1 MRKKHL
7 IIGAG
12 PAALSALEA
21 IRHVTSQDEV
31 KLVTL
36 EDCLPYSPAALPYL
50 LLGRLTE
57 AQLWLRDEAYF
68 RDQRC
73 TLVRGKEVTRL
84 LPGKKEVVYNDGVS
98 DAYDTLLI
106 ASGAEPVK
114 PAIEGLEEVGAQHL
128 RTLTDCRR
136 LLAELKTKN
145 RVAILG
151 AGLVGMKIATALLE
165 RGCEVSIIEKEQ
177 AVLPLYFSEEAE
189 VYIRQ
194 TFVDHKAML
203 FMGKAVS
210 CVKREGEEITIFL
223 SDGGFLTADI
233 LINATGVKSR
243 IPFLQGTGVRTAGG
257 ILVDKRMGT
266 SIDQIYAAGDA
277 AETPD
282 FFTGE
287 PKISAIIPS
296 AVSQGRVAGANMAGV
311 NAEYEGGIPM
321 TAFDFM
327 GNWAFSIGAPMLQQ
341 DPGQVLKQKDG
352 QKKKFKKLVF
362 DGDRLIGGMFLN
374 EKVDPG
380 IILHIIRERINLAT
394 HKEALFEGTKPLS
407 DPWLSSLKF
416 ARTNSR

>member
-1 MRKKHL
+1 MQKKHL

-21 IRHVTSQDEV
+21 IRRITSQDEV

-36 EDCLPYSPAALPYL
+36 EDYLPYSPAALPYL
-50 LLGRLTE
+50 LRGGITE
-57 AQLWLRDEAYF
+57 AQLWLRDDAYF

-84 LPGKKEVVYNDGVS
+84 LPEKKEVIYHDGVS
-98 DAYDTLLI
+98 EFYDTLLI
-106 ASGAEPVK
+106 ASGAEPVR
-114 PAIEGLEEVGAQHL
+114 PAIEEMDEVGIQHF

-136 LLAELKTKN
+136 LLGELKTKN

-151 AGLVGMKIATALLE
+151 AGLVGMKIAAALLE
-165 RGCEVSIIEKEQ
+165 RGCRVSIVEKEQ
-177 AVLPLYFSEEAE
+177 ALLPLYFSEEAE

-194 TFVDHKAML
+194 TFIDHKASL

-210 CVKREGEEITIFL
+210 SVKREGDQIKLFL
-223 SDGGFLTADI
+223 SDGGSLTADI
-233 LINATGVKSR
+233 LVNATGVKSR
-243 IPFLQGTGVRTAGG
+243 IPFLQGTGVRIASG

-266 SIDQIYAAGDA
+266 SIDQIYAAGDV
-277 AETPD
+277 AEPPD
-282 FFTGE
+282 FFTGD

-296 AVSQGRVAGANMAGV
+296 AVNQGRVAGANMAGV
-311 NAEYEGGIPM
+311 KAEYEGGIPM

-327 GNWAFSIGAPMLQQ
+327 GNRAFSIGAPMLEQ

-352 QKKKFKKLVF
+352 QKKRFKKLVF
-362 DGDRLIGGMFLN
+362 DGDRLVGGMFLN
-374 EKVDPG
+374 ERVDPG
-380 IILHIIRERINLAT
+380 IILHLIKERINLAS

-416 ARTNSR
+416 STPSSR

>member
-1 MRKKHL
+1 MQKKHL

-21 IRHVTSQDEV
+21 IRRITSQDEV

-36 EDCLPYSPAALPYL
+36 EDHLPYSPAALPYV
-50 LLGRLTE
+50 LGGGLTE

-84 LPGKKEVVYNDGVS
+84 LPQTKEVIYHDGVLES
-98 DAYDTLLI
+98 YDTLLI
-106 ASGAEPVK
+106 ASGAEPVR
-114 PAIEGLEEVGAQHL
+114 PAIEGMEEVGIQHL

-136 LLAELKTKN
+136 LLGELKTKN

-151 AGLVGMKIATALLE
+151 AGLVGMKIAAALLE
-165 RGCEVSIIEKEQ
+165 RGCRVSIVEKEQ
-177 AVLPLYFSEEAE
+177 TLLPLYFSEEAE

-194 TFVDHKAML
+194 TFIDHKASL

-210 CVKREGEEITIFL
+210 SVKREGEEIKIFL
-223 SDGGFLTADI
+223 SDGGFLSADI
-233 LINATGVKSR
+233 LVNATGVKSR
-243 IPFLQGTGVRTAGG
+243 IPFLQGTGVRIASG

-266 SIDQIYAAGDA
+266 SIDQIYAAGDV
-277 AETPD
+277 AEPPD
-282 FFTGE
+282 FFSGE
-287 PKISAIIPS
+287 PKVSAIIPS

-311 NAEYEGGIPM
+311 MAEYEGGIPM

-327 GNWAFSIGAPMLQQ
+327 GNRAFSIGAPMLQQ
-341 DPGQVLKQKDG
+341 DRGQVLKQKDG
-352 QKKKFKKLVF
+352 QKKRFKKLVF
-362 DGDRLIGGMFLN
+362 DGDRLVGGMFVN
-374 EKVDPG
+374 ERVDPG
-380 IILHIIRERINLAT
+380 IILHLIKERINLAS

-416 ARTNSR
+416 STPSSR

>member
-1 MRKKHL
+1 VQRKHL

-21 IRHVTSQDEV
+21 IRRSTPRDEV
-31 KLVTL
+31 KLVAL
-36 EDCLPYSPAALPYL
+36 EDCLPYSPAALPYVL
-50 LLGRLTE
+50 RGGLTE

-68 RDQRC
+68 REQRC
-73 TLVRGKEVTRL
+73 TLLRGKEVTRL
-84 LPGKKEVVYNDGVS
+84 LPEKKEVIYRDGAS
-98 DAYDTLLI
+98 ESYDTLLI
-106 ASGAEPVK
+106 ASGAGPVK
-114 PAIEGLEEVGAQHL
+114 PAIEGMDEVEIHDF

-136 LLAELKTKN
+136 LLVELKTNNK
-145 RVAILG
+145 VAILG

-165 RGCEVSIIEKEQ
+165 RGCQVSIVEKERTL
-177 AVLPLYFSEEAE
+177 LPLYFSEEAE

-194 TFVDHKAML
+194 TFADHKAVL

-210 CVKREGEEITIFL
+210 SVKREGEQITIFL
-223 SDGGFLTADI
+223 SDGASLTADI
-233 LINATGVKSR
+233 LINATGVKAR
-243 IPFLQGTGVRTAGG
+243 ISFLQGTGVRTASG
-257 ILVDKRMGT
+257 ILVDKKMGT
-266 SIDQIYAAGDA
+266 SIDQIYAVGDA

-296 AVSQGRVAGANMAGV
+296 AVNQGRVAGSNMAGV
-311 NAEYEGGIPM
+311 RAEYEGGIPM

-327 GNWAFSIGAPMLQQ
+327 GNRAFSIGVPMLQQ
-341 DPGQVLKQKDG
+341 NPGHVLKQKDD
-352 QKKKFKKLVF
+352 QKKTFKKLVF
-362 DGDRLIGGMFLN
+362 DGDRLVGGMFLN

-380 IILHIIRERINLAT
+380 IILHLIRERIDLAP

-416 ARTNSR
+416 A

>member
-12 PAALSALEA
+12 PAALGTLEA

-73 TLVRGKEVTRL
+73 TLVRGKEVIRL

-282 FFTGE
+282 FFTG
-287 PKISAIIPS
+287 
-296 AVSQGRVAGANMAGV
+296 ANMAGV

>member
-1 MRKKHL
+1 VQKKHL

-21 IRHVTSQDEV
+21 IRRSTSQDEV

-50 LLGRLTE
+50 LRKGITE

-84 LPGKKEVVYNDGVS
+84 LPEKKEVVYDDGVS
-98 DAYDTLLI
+98 ESYDTLLI
-106 ASGAEPVK
+106 ASGAEPVR
-114 PAIEGLEEVGAQHL
+114 PAIEGMEEVGTQHF

-151 AGLVGMKIATALLE
+151 AGLVGMKIAAALLE
-165 RGCEVSIIEKEQ
+165 RGCQVSIVEKEQ
-177 AVLPLYFSEEAE
+177 TVLPLYFSEEAE
-189 VYIRQ
+189 VYIRE
-194 TFVDHKAML
+194 TFMDHKARF
-203 FMGKAVS
+203 FMGKAVRS
-210 CVKREGEEITIFL
+210 VKREGEEITIFL
-223 SDGGFLTADI
+223 SDGGSLTADI

-243 IPFLQGTGVRTAGG
+243 IPFLSGTGVRTASG

-266 SIDQIYAAGDA
+266 SIDQIYAAGDV

-296 AVSQGRVAGANMAGV
+296 AVRQGRVAGANMAGV
-311 NAEYEGGIPM
+311 RAEYEGGIPM

-327 GNWAFSIGAPMLQQ
+327 GNWAFSIGEPMLQQ

-380 IILHIIRERINLAT
+380 IILHIIRERINLAP
-394 HKEALFEGTKPLS
+394 HKEALFEGTRPLS

-416 ARTNSR
+416 SLRNSR